1 QVHTNVETSSG
12 RRGTLIPDSLNM
24 IPDSGFPT
32 TDSLNGSEEVSSSL
46 NQIQKLYFDTL
57 GTVITKHNL
66 ETIMTYLEDGLTEW
80 HICRA
85 LELTSENNKRSFKYT
100 MGILNN
106 WLQQRAFTPEA
117 VKLLELEHQKRG
129 SPNQKHNNPNTETA
143 AERLLREEIE
153 RERAEGDIIDI
164 AWSEGG

>member
-1 QVHTNVETSSG
+1 MHQHDPADSLN
-12 RRGTLIPDSLNM
+12 LIPDSLNM

-32 TDSLNGSEEVSSSL
+32 TDSLEGSEVVGCNL
-46 NQIQKLYFDTL
+46 DQIQKVYFDTM

-66 ETIMTYLEDGLTEW
+66 ETIQTYLQDGLTEW
-80 HICRA
+80 HVCRA
-85 LELTSENNKRSFKYT
+85 LELTSENNKKSFKYT

-117 VKLLELEHQKRG
+117 VELLELEHQKRG
-129 SPNQKHNNPNTETA
+129 SPNQGRHNANGETA

-153 RERAEGDIIDI
+153 RERAEADIIDI